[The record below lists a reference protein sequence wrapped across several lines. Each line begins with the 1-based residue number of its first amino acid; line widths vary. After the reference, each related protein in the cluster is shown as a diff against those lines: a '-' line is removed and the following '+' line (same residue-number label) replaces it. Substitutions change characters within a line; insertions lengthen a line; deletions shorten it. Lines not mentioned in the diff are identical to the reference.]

1 MTIDDAEHFTTE
13 QKARIIERTPDF
25 GVYRERVAMEY
36 VSKEAMRELKTDLV
50 NAIDAIG
57 GKLDMALSYERGGN

>member
-1 MTIDDAEHFTTE
+1 
-13 QKARIIERTPDF
+13 
-25 GVYRERVAMEY
+25 MEY

-57 GKLDMALSYERGGN
+57 AKLDMVLSYERGGN